1 MGAVYCPCVVSAGE
15 SGAPGTGLAGRSLFI
30 PSPASP
36 RQQVLLQ
43 CGGQGSAASVFH
55 LLSALSAEEFFRPP
69 SHAFFLRVWG
79 EGFVLCSLFPLGM
92 VW

>member
-1 MGAVYCPCVVSAGE
+1 MSAELCVWLWWRRAGMGAVYCPCVVSAGE

-55 LLSALSAEEFFRPP
+55 LLSALSAEEFFRT
-69 SHAFFLRVWG
+69 FFHTYPIL
-79 EGFVLCSLFPLGM
+79 
-92 VW
+92 